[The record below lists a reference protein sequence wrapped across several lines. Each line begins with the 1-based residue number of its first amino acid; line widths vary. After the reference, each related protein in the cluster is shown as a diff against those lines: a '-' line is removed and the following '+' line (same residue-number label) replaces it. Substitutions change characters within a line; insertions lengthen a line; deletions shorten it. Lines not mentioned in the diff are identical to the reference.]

1 MQEKMSS
8 PLQRMYFT
16 AQRALRENL
25 IPLLSA
31 LLFGLAAHMFVFS
44 NKLMNADEV
53 MISSAGTLC
62 SAADEVDGKKV
73 GGRAP
78 ELLRTIQ
85 DEVLREFLEE
95 TKEC

>member
-1 MQEKMSS
+1 ME
-8 PLQRMYFT
+8 
-16 AQRALRENL
+16 
-25 IPLLSA
+25 
-31 LLFGLAAHMFVFS
+31 
-44 NKLMNADEV
+44 ADEV

-78 ELLRTIQ
+78 ELLRAIQ